1 MAKVIETNIES
12 LVPDN
17 KNFNKG
23 TQYGDHLMDES
34 LRRFGLGR
42 SILIDKNNRI
52 IAGNKTAE
60 KAADI
65 GFTDVVVV
73 EVDGNQL
80 VAVKRKDIDLD
91 SAKGRELALA
101 DNATG
106 KANLAWDEELIA
118 EMADKWDFE
127 PGDWGVE
134 IADDEEEQPA
144 QQEEPETGAIEV
156 RCKPGD
162 IWQLGNHRLMCG
174 DSIDLE
180 QVKQL
185 FGGVKID
192 MLLTDPPYNVDYK
205 GKTKDNLKILNDKQ
219 EDCAFLNFL
228 CDAFYNADQFMKDGA
243 IYYIWHADLEGL
255 NFRKAVNNTGWL
267 LKQVLIW
274 NKNRFTLGRQDY
286 QWKHEPCLY
295 GWKPGAKHLWYSDRR
310 QATVIDWDKP
320 QVNGEHPTM
329 KPIGL
334 FSYLISNS
342 SKEGDIVY
350 DMFGGSGTT
359 LLACETLKRICY
371 MMELDPK
378 FCDVILSRWE
388 KQTGG
393 TAILL
398 NRN

>member
-106 KANLAWDEELIA
+106 KANLEWDEELISDISA
-118 EMADKWDFE
+118 QFNFE

-134 IADDEEEQPA
+134 IETINPDDYGTDFALNSGDKKPI
-144 QQEEPETGAIEV
+144 QQMAFTLSDGQAEMIKNCIQRILAVYGDECVEV
-156 RCKPGD
+156 
-162 IWQLGNHRLMCG
+162 
-174 DSIDLE
+174 
-180 QVKQL
+180 
-185 FGGVKID
+185 
-192 MLLTDPPYNVDYK
+192 
-205 GKTKDNLKILNDKQ
+205 
-219 EDCAFLNFL
+219 
-228 CDAFYNADQFMKDGA
+228 DG
-243 IYYIWHADLEGL
+243 
-255 NFRKAVNNTGWL
+255 
-267 LKQVLIW
+267 
-274 NKNRFTLGRQDY
+274 NKNKNGNAL
-286 QWKHEPCLY
+286 
-295 GWKPGAKHLWYSDRR
+295 AKIVSLWAE
-310 QATVIDWDKP
+310 QGK
-320 QVNGEHPTM
+320 
-329 KPIGL
+329 
-334 FSYLISNS
+334 
-342 SKEGDIVY
+342 
-350 DMFGGSGTT
+350 
-359 LLACETLKRICY
+359 LK
-371 MMELDPK
+371 
-378 FCDVILSRWE
+378 
-388 KQTGG
+388 
-393 TAILL
+393 
-398 NRN
+398 

>member
-106 KANLAWDEELIA
+106 KANLEWDEELISDISA
-118 EMADKWDFE
+118 QFNFE

-134 IADDEEEQPA
+134 IETINPDDYGTDFALNSGDKKPI
-144 QQEEPETGAIEV
+144 QQMAFTLSDSQAEMIKNCIQRVLMAY
-156 RCKPGD
+156 GD
-162 IWQLGNHRLMCG
+162 
-174 DSIDLE
+174 E
-180 QVKQL
+180 
-185 FGGVKID
+185 
-192 MLLTDPPYNVDYK
+192 
-205 GKTKDNLKILNDKQ
+205 
-219 EDCAFLNFL
+219 CAE
-228 CDAFYNADQFMKDGA
+228 CDG
-243 IYYIWHADLEGL
+243 
-255 NFRKAVNNTGWL
+255 
-267 LKQVLIW
+267 
-274 NKNRFTLGRQDY
+274 NKNKNGNAL
-286 QWKHEPCLY
+286 
-295 GWKPGAKHLWYSDRR
+295 AKIVSLWAE
-310 QATVIDWDKP
+310 QGK
-320 QVNGEHPTM
+320 
-329 KPIGL
+329 
-334 FSYLISNS
+334 
-342 SKEGDIVY
+342 
-350 DMFGGSGTT
+350 
-359 LLACETLKRICY
+359 LK
-371 MMELDPK
+371 
-378 FCDVILSRWE
+378 
-388 KQTGG
+388 
-393 TAILL
+393 
-398 NRN
+398 

>member
-106 KANLAWDEELIA
+106 KANLAWDEDLISDISA
-118 EMADKWDFE
+118 QFNFE

-134 IADDEEEQPA
+134 IETINPDDYGTDFALNSGDKKPI
-144 QQEEPETGAIEV
+144 QQMAFTLSDSQAEMIKNCIQRVLMAY
-156 RCKPGD
+156 GD
-162 IWQLGNHRLMCG
+162 
-174 DSIDLE
+174 E
-180 QVKQL
+180 
-185 FGGVKID
+185 
-192 MLLTDPPYNVDYK
+192 
-205 GKTKDNLKILNDKQ
+205 
-219 EDCAFLNFL
+219 CAE
-228 CDAFYNADQFMKDGA
+228 CDG
-243 IYYIWHADLEGL
+243 
-255 NFRKAVNNTGWL
+255 
-267 LKQVLIW
+267 
-274 NKNRFTLGRQDY
+274 NKNKNGNAL
-286 QWKHEPCLY
+286 
-295 GWKPGAKHLWYSDRR
+295 AKIVSLWAE
-310 QATVIDWDKP
+310 QGK
-320 QVNGEHPTM
+320 
-329 KPIGL
+329 
-334 FSYLISNS
+334 
-342 SKEGDIVY
+342 
-350 DMFGGSGTT
+350 
-359 LLACETLKRICY
+359 LK
-371 MMELDPK
+371 
-378 FCDVILSRWE
+378 
-388 KQTGG
+388 
-393 TAILL
+393 
-398 NRN
+398 